1 VPAATPAPDGKIAA
15 MTTQMQ
21 ESAEIARRVVDLLSD
36 RQAEDVVLL
45 DIHEVASFTDF
56 FVIASAQNE
65 RHLRAL
71 VDAVNTDLA
80 REEIKAIH
88 VEGEPDS
95 GWVLV
100 DFGGVIAHLMAPEE
114 RAFYNIE
121 GLWRRAGVSAVR
133 FQ

>member
-1 VPAATPAPDGKIAA
+1 
-15 MTTQMQ
+15 MTLSP
-21 ESAEIARRVVDLLSD
+21 ESTEAARRVVDLLTD

-45 DIHEVASFTDF
+45 DIHQVASFTDY
-56 FVIASAQNE
+56 FVVATAQNE

-80 REEIKAIH
+80 RAGLKALH
-88 VEGEPDS
+88 VEGAPDS

-100 DFGGVIAHLMAPEE
+100 DFGGVIAHLMLPTE
-114 RAFYNIE
+114 RAYYDLE